1 MPRIGLSIL
10 ISAFCAAAWAQ
21 ARYEP
26 SPIEVVH
33 AMLELARVAPADVV
47 YDLGCGDGRIVIAA
61 ARRYGARGVCVDRD
75 PERIAES
82 VQNAR
87 AAGVAERIR
96 FVTED
101 LFQVDLQA
109 ATVVALFLTHELN
122 LELRPKLL
130 RELKSGARIVSH
142 YHGMGDWLP
151 EAMRHVEVESG
162 PRTRSIF
169 LWTVPRP

>member
-1 MPRIGLSIL
+1 MPRISLFILS
-10 ISAFCAAAWAQ
+10 SAVCAAAWAQ

-33 AMLELARVAPADVV
+33 TMLELARVGPADIV

-82 VQNAR
+82 MQNAR
-87 AAGVAERIR
+87 SAGVAGRIR

-101 LFQVDLQA
+101 LFRIDLQA
-109 ATVVALFLTHELN
+109 ATVVTLFLTHDLN

-130 RELKSGARIVSH
+130 RELKSGTRIVSH

-151 EAMRHVEVESG
+151 EATRHVEVESG
-162 PRTRSIF
+162 TRSVF